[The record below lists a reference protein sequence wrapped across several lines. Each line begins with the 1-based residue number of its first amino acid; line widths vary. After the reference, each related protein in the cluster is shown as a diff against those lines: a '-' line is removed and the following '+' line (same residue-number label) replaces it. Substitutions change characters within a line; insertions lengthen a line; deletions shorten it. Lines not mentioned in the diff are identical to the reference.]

1 MMIIIQSLL
10 DGIIIFIICSLI
22 SMFVSYLAYLKGKM
36 SHLIA
41 ENLKLLDKMHEGL
54 IVVSESDRTLQFA
67 SKPAIRLLKQLS
79 KEKE

>member
-1 MMIIIQSLL
+1 
-10 DGIIIFIICSLI
+10 
-22 SMFVSYLAYLKGKM
+22 MFVSYLAQIKGKM

-54 IVVSESDRTLQFA
+54 IVVSESDRTIQFA

-79 KEKE
+79 NEKE